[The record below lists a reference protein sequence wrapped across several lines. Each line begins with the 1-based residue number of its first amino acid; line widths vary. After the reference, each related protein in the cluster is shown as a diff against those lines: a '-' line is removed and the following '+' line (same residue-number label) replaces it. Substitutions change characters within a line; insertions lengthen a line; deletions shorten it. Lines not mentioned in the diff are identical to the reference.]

1 MGSDHVSLIEKVAER
16 LRSTHDAAPTVERAE
31 RRLDNDYDASARA
44 STPVAP
50 AHPDA
55 EPSAAPYHA
64 PQQKQRRSTE
74 RAVDIAKL
82 RLNGMIIPGDE
93 STQVAE
99 QYRIIKR
106 PLLLKAF
113 PDDRTERTKNGNL
126 IMVTSARPGEG
137 KTFTA
142 VNLALS
148 IALERDLRVL
158 LIDADV
164 HRPRALDALGIQ
176 ADKGLTELLS
186 DPGVDLSDLL
196 IRASNIPNL
205 TILPSGK
212 RDTHATE
219 LFASQRTERLIDEIA
234 SRYSDR
240 IVIIDTPP
248 VLASSEPSVLS
259 RRVGQIVVVV
269 EAERTNR
276 RAVDRAT
283 DLLSGCPNI
292 NLVLNKSKSK
302 IGADEFGAY
311 GYSYG
316 YTANQAE
323 PVPGLARREV
333 ANTCTPSKPHL
344 RPSA

>member
-1 MGSDHVSLIEKVAER
+1 MSNDRASLIEKVAER
-16 LRSTHDAAPTVERAE
+16 LQSTRDAAPTVERAA
-31 RRLDNDYDASARA
+31 RRLDNDQAPSSPASSLVSPALPGTTE
-44 STPVAP
+44 TPAAAKREVRK
-50 AHPDA
+50 
-55 EPSAAPYHA
+55 SA
-64 PQQKQRRSTE
+64 E

-82 RLNGMIIPGDE
+82 RSNGMITPGDD
-93 STQVAE
+93 STFIAE

-106 PLLLKAF
+106 PLLLKIL
-113 PDDRTERTKNGNL
+113 PDNRGEMTKNANL

-148 IALERDLRVL
+148 IALERDLKVL

-164 HRPRALDALGIQ
+164 HRPRALDVLGIT
-176 ADKGLTELLS
+176 ADRGLTELLS
-186 DPGVDLSDLL
+186 DPNVDLSDVL
-196 IRASNIPNL
+196 IRASNVPNL
-205 TILPSGK
+205 TVLPSGK
-212 RDTHATE
+212 RDALATE

-234 SRYSDR
+234 SRYADR

-259 RRVGQIVVVV
+259 LRVGQVVVVV
-269 EAERTNR
+269 EAERTSR

-283 DLLSGCPNI
+283 ELLSGCPNI
-292 NLVLNKSKSK
+292 SLVLNKSKSK

-316 YTANQAE
+316 YTANQNNAQS
-323 PVPGLARREV
+323 R
-333 ANTCTPSKPHL
+333 
-344 RPSA
+344 

>member
-1 MGSDHVSLIEKVAER
+1 MASDHVSLIEKVAER
-16 LRSTHDAAPTVERAE
+16 LRSTNDAAPTVERAG
-31 RRLDNDYDASARA
+31 RRLDADHEASARA
-44 STPVAP
+44 SPPGASIL
-50 AHPDA
+50 PDA
-55 EPSAAPYHA
+55 APSAAPNQA
-64 PQQKQRRSTE
+64 PKQQRRSAE

-82 RLNGMIIPGDE
+82 RLNGMIIPGAD

-113 PDDRTERTKNGNL
+113 PDDRTERTRNGNL

-148 IALERDLRVL
+148 IALERDLKVL

-164 HRPRALDALGIQ
+164 HRPRALTVLGIQ
-176 ADKGLTELLS
+176 AEKGLTELLS
-186 DPGVDLSDLL
+186 DPGVDLSDVL
-196 IRASNIPNL
+196 IRVSNIPNL

-234 SRYSDR
+234 SRYPDR

-248 VLASSEPSVLS
+248 VLASAEPSVLS
-259 RRVGQIVVVV
+259 RRVGQVVVVV
-269 EAERTNR
+269 EAERTSR

-283 DLLSGCPNI
+283 ELVSGCPNI

-316 YTANQAE
+316 YTANQNNAQS
-323 PVPGLARREV
+323 R
-333 ANTCTPSKPHL
+333 
-344 RPSA
+344 